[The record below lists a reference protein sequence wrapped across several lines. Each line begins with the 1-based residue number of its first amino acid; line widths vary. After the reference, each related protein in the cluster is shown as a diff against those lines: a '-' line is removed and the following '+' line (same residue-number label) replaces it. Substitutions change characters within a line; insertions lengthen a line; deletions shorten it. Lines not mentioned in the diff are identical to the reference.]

1 VPDRAIVCGLPLA
14 LSATLTAAV
23 KEPLAAGVKVTLIVQ
38 LPPAATLVPQL
49 LLCEK
54 SLGFAPASAR
64 PVMLSAALPVL
75 LRVMVWEGLTTPTG
89 SFPKLRLLG
98 ERPTPGLA
106 PVPDRAIVC
115 GLPLALSATLT
126 AAVKEPL
133 AAGVK
138 VTLIVQLPPAATLAP
153 QLLLCAKSLGFAP
166 VSAIPLILKAPLP
179 VLLKVTVWAALVA
192 PTAWLPKARLLAD
205 IATEGDCTTPVPDRA
220 MRKKV

>member
-1 VPDRAIVCGLPLA
+1 VP
-14 LSATLTAAV
+14 
-23 KEPLAAGVKVTLIVQ
+23 E
-38 LPPAATLVPQL
+38 
-49 LLCEK
+49 
-54 SLGFAPASAR
+54 
-64 PVMLSAALPVL
+64 
-75 LRVMVWEGLTTPTG
+75 RVN
-89 SFPKLRLLG
+89 
-98 ERPTPGLA
+98 
-106 PVPDRAIVC
+106 VC

>member
-1 VPDRAIVCGLPLA
+1 
-14 LSATLTAAV
+14 
-23 KEPLAAGVKVTLIVQ
+23 
-38 LPPAATLVPQL
+38 
-49 LLCEK
+49 
-54 SLGFAPASAR
+54 
-64 PVMLSAALPVL
+64 MLSAALPVL

-89 SFPKLRLLG
+89 SFPKLRLPG
-98 ERPTPGLA
+98 ERLTPGLA
-106 PVPDRAIVC
+106 PVPERVTVC
-115 GLPLALSATLT
+115 GLPLALSATLS

-153 QLLLCAKSLGFAP
+153 QLLLCAKSMGFAP

-220 MRKKV
+220 MLKKV